1 MVFQTMSG
9 RLRIHGDG
17 GSRGNPGPA
26 AAAAVF
32 VDEDGRV
39 TQTFAEYMGVAT
51 NNQAE
56 YRAVELGLAAMH
68 EQGIQE
74 ADFFLDSQLV
84 VRQLNGQYKVKHPEM
99 RAAFN
104 RIQGLLEGLDV
115 TFTHVMRADNVLAD
129 SAVNDCL
136 DAQ

>member
-1 MVFQTMSG
+1 
-9 RLRIHGDG
+9 
-17 GSRGNPGPA
+17 
-26 AAAAVF
+26 
-32 VDEDGRV
+32 
-39 TQTFAEYMGVAT
+39 MGVAT

-68 EQGIQE
+68 EQGIRE
-74 ADFFLDSQLV
+74 ADFYLDSQLV

-99 RAAFN
+99 KAAFN
-104 RIQGLLEGLDV
+104 RIQRLLEGLDV

>member
-1 MVFQTMSG
+1 
-9 RLRIHGDG
+9 
-17 GSRGNPGPA
+17 
-26 AAAAVF
+26 
-32 VDEDGRV
+32 
-39 TQTFAEYMGVAT
+39 
-51 NNQAE
+51 
-56 YRAVELGLAAMH
+56 
-68 EQGIQE
+68 
-74 ADFFLDSQLV
+74 
-84 VRQLNGQYKVKHPEM
+84 VKHPEM